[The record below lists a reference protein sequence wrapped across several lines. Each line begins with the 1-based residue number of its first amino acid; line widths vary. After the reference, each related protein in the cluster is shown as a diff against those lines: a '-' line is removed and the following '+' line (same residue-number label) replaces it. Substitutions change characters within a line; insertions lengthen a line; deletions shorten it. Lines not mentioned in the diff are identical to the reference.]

1 MIVGITGAICA
12 GKRALAKYLV
22 ETYGFESVNLLE
34 VFRSKLN
41 EQ

>member
-12 GKRALAKYLV
+12 GKSALAKYLV
-22 ETYGFESVNLLE
+22 DTYGFESVNLLDF
-34 VFRSKLN
+34 FRSKLN